1 MAKRPSKP
9 SANQGINPLVDAV
22 RFVSLVTKDEGAPY
36 EIYSIMYQ
44 GQLIAH
50 NGTIG
55 AGHKMPENLHCAPHT
70 NLFRE
75 ALSKCGEAY
84 SLELTDKG
92 LQIKSGKFK
101 AVVPCADYLEGGV
114 SYIPDPPMYSINDTF
129 VKALQAVGVL
139 TNEAGQ
145 HIVTAS
151 ILMNQGSLIASDLKI
166 IFEYW
171 HGLEL
176 PYGASLP
183 KAVVGPLA
191 KSSKKL
197 VKFGFSN
204 SSVTFYF
211 EDESW
216 LKSQIYADRW
226 PDIQKVLN
234 KKANMWPVPTGF
246 WEALEAVA
254 PFSKDGL
261 VYFAAG
267 RLASH
272 RQEGAGAS
280 FDVPGLPA
288 GPIFSARSLRLIQP
302 YAEQIDFAVEGD
314 KMLMFKG
321 QNIRGAIAGIG

>member
-9 SANQGINPLVDAV
+9 SAIQGINPLVDAL
-22 RFVSLVTKDEGAPY
+22 RFVSLVTKDEGKPY
-36 EIYSIMYQ
+36 EVYSIMYQ
-44 GQLIAH
+44 GQIIAH
-50 NGTIG
+50 NGIIG
-55 AGHKMPENLHCAPHT
+55 AGHKIPENMNCAPHT

-75 ALSKCGEAY
+75 ALTKCGEAY
-84 SLELTDKG
+84 SLEMTDKG

-101 AVVPCADYLEGGV
+101 AVVPCADYLEGGI

-129 VKALQAVGVL
+129 AKALQAVGVL
-139 TNEAGQ
+139 TSETDE
-145 HIVTAS
+145 HIVKAS
-151 ILMNQGSLIASDLKI
+151 ILMNQGSLIASDTRI

-183 KAVVGPLA
+183 KAIVNPLV

-197 VKFGFSN
+197 VKFGYSK
-204 SSVTFYF
+204 SSVTFHF

-226 PDIQKVLN
+226 PNIQTVLS

-254 PFSKDGL
+254 PFSPDGL
-261 VYFAAG
+261 VRFAAG

-272 RQEGAGAS
+272 RQDGAGAS

-288 GPIFSARSLRLIQP
+288 GPVFSARSLRLIQP
-302 YAEQIDFAVEGD
+302 YAEQIDFTVEGG

-321 QNIRGAIAGIG
+321 DNIRGAIAGIG